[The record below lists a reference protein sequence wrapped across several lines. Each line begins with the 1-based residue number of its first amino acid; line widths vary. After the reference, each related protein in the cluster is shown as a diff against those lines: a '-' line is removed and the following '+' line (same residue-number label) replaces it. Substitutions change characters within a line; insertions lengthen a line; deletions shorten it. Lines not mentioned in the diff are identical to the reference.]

1 MNSIFTDQEHRI
13 LLSAIGRERKI
24 CEECDR
30 EIGDNDGY
38 MLVPIVDSIERK
50 VYEIQHQDADLKKH
64 FLVATEP
71 EWDGK
76 NRFWRCPSCKRRIH
90 EYHGHCKHCGKK
102 INWQPL
108 MKKIKKM
115 RKVDE
120 AEGKSEKQWISVDE
134 RLPEDID
141 IRYFMCLVE
150 NHLEDPP
157 MFCQY
162 EEEYGFGFWKDIY
175 DPVTLGFVDSEFETM
190 EELGYEK
197 VLYWM
202 PMIEPPEEAMQDD

>member
-1 MNSIFTDQEHRI
+1 MRLI
-13 LLSAIGRERKI
+13 
-24 CEECDR
+24 
-30 EIGDNDGY
+30 
-38 MLVPIVDSIERK
+38 
-50 VYEIQHQDADLKKH
+50 DADMLKKYIVSKNSDTER
-64 FLVATEP
+64 FLQ
-71 EWDGK
+71 
-76 NRFWRCPSCKRRIH
+76 
-90 EYHGHCKHCGKK
+90 Y
-102 INWQPL
+102 
-108 MKKIKKM
+108 
-115 RKVDE
+115 VDE
-120 AEGKSEKQWISVDE
+120 QPTVQADGTKWISVED

-141 IRYFMCLVE
+141 RRFFMCLVE

-190 EELGYEK
+190 EDLKYEK

>member
-1 MNSIFTDQEHRI
+1 MSNKLDVDDLINWLNQSEDEAKATVAESGATADP
-13 LLSAIGRERKI
+13 LYDGVLSAIFQIRE
-24 CEECDR
+24 
-30 EIGDNDGY
+30 Y
-38 MLVPIVDSIERK
+38 
-50 VYEIQHQDADLKKH
+50 
-64 FLVATEP
+64 
-71 EWDGK
+71 
-76 NRFWRCPSCKRRIH
+76 
-90 EYHGHCKHCGKK
+90 
-102 INWQPL
+102 
-108 MKKIKKM
+108 IKKM
-115 RKVDE
+115 RKIDD

-134 RLPEDID
+134 KLPEDID
-141 IRYFMCLVE
+141 RRYFMCLVE

>member
-1 MNSIFTDQEHRI
+1 MIDGIKLVQNENGEFEEYDDTYDVVIHCESAEEQERAINI
-13 LLSAIGRERKI
+13 LK
-24 CEECDR
+24 DR
-30 EIGDNDGY
+30 
-38 MLVPIVDSIERK
+38 
-50 VYEIQHQDADLKKH
+50 
-64 FLVATEP
+64 
-71 EWDGK
+71 
-76 NRFWRCPSCKRRIH
+76 
-90 EYHGHCKHCGKK
+90 
-102 INWQPL
+102 
-108 MKKIKKM
+108 
-115 RKVDE
+115 
-120 AEGKSEKQWISVDE
+120 QWISVDE

-141 IRYFMCLVE
+141 RRYFMCLVE

-190 EELGYEK
+190 EDLKYEK